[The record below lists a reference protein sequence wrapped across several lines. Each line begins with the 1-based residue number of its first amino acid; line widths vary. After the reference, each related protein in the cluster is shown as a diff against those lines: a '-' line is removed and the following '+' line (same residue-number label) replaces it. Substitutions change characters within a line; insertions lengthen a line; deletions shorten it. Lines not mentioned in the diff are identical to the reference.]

1 MCYLTSRQYSLL
13 KTLIEVDKPLSMS
26 VLGGK
31 VKLSARQVN
40 YNLQG
45 VQHWLKDLGVIA
57 TITSGSGVYLECSLE
72 QRQKLASRLASEKH
86 VRLVL
91 TGDERC
97 QMLALVLLLSEESMI
112 LAQMQVLAGVTR
124 TTALKDLDA
133 IDDWFK
139 SWDVVLERRPN
150 FGYRVNI
157 PETKRRQMVQALLWG
172 CTPFGEPLLTI
183 NYKEGLKFVVQLD
196 PQLLPIVAEVTR
208 FVKNWNARKQFVT
221 VAFAESQLGGRF
233 TDESVLQL
241 GLAFAIQAQR
251 VHEGKYAAVAA
262 EQVDFVKSHP
272 LWSVAVKIAL
282 RLAESPYE
290 KWPDEEIASIVM
302 VLLSAARNERWPGD
316 LGLDSALEEML
327 TELMLLVTKKYPQNN
342 LAEDRILYDGIVN
355 LLFPAYYRQRFG
367 IWLPKPPPDGSMIEQ
382 YARDVEVASEM
393 VDAFFNRTGMRLAD
407 EIVVTMAMLLRA
419 SILRE
424 QADLEQQILVICPSG
439 MATAQLL
446 VARLKVYF
454 PGLGTY
460 KVISMRD
467 LTPQAAIKARL
478 ILTTV
483 PLPAGLAGKVPVLQ
497 VHPLLMPEN
506 ITAITN
512 FLGS

>member
-13 KTLIEVDKPLSMS
+13 KTLIEVDKPLSLLA
-26 VLGGK
+26 LGGK
-31 VKLSARQVN
+31 VKLTSRQIN

-45 VQHWLKDLGVIA
+45 LQHWLKDVDMPVH
-57 TITSGSGVYLECSLE
+57 ITSGSGIYLDCSLE
-72 QRQKLASRLASEKH
+72 QRQQLASRLASQKL

-91 TGDERC
+91 SGDERC
-97 QMLALVLLLSEESMI
+97 QMLALVLLLSQEAMI
-112 LAQMQVLAGVTR
+112 LAQMQTLAGVTR

-133 IDDWFK
+133 IDAWFK
-139 SWDVVLERRPN
+139 EWDVIMERRPN
-150 FGYRVNI
+150 FGYWVNI

-172 CTPFGEPLLTI
+172 CAPFGEPLLTI

-196 PQLLPIVAEVTR
+196 PNLLPIVADVTR
-208 FVKNWNARKQFVT
+208 LVKTWNARKQFVT

-233 TDESVLQL
+233 TDEAVLQL
-241 GLAFAIQAQR
+241 GLAFAVQAQR
-251 VHEGKYAAVAA
+251 VHEGKYAAVPADQLA
-262 EQVDFVKSHP
+262 FLKSHP
-272 LWSVAVKIAL
+272 LWHVAVKIAL

-290 KWPDEEIASIVM
+290 KWPDEEVAALVM

-316 LGLDSALEEML
+316 LELDSALGETLNEM
-327 TELMLLVTKKYPQNN
+327 MLLVDQRYPHNN
-342 LAEDRILYDGIVN
+342 LGEDRVLFDGIVN
-355 LLFPAYYRQRFG
+355 LLYPAYYRQRFG
-367 IWLPKPPPDGSMIEQ
+367 IWLPKPSPDFSMIEH
-382 YARDVEVASEM
+382 YARDVEVAGEM
-393 VDAFFNRTGMRLAD
+393 VDAFFTRTGFRLPD
-407 EIVVTMAMLLRA
+407 EIMIAIAMLLQA
-419 SILRE
+419 AILRE
-424 QADLEQQILVICPSG
+424 QADHEQQILVICPSG

-460 KVISMRD
+460 RVISMRD
-467 LTPQAAIKARL
+467 LTPQAASKVRF

-483 PLPAGLAGKVPVLQ
+483 PLPAGLAGKAPVLL

-512 FLGS
+512 LLGS